1 MKVQGSIKPTSP
13 YLIARQGEVHFVDLS
28 TIVEKKVDEDTIFE
42 YDEFIMEIYNS
53 ENYISA
59 NVDTLLQ
66 LAKQNEFNKLDS
78 EAKAKRKKLLEET
91 DNYCLVD
98 RSEPS
103 EAMKLYRQHLRD
115 ITEQENYP
123 YEIDWGNK
131 PTE

>member
-1 MKVQGSIKPTSP
+1 MKVQSSIKPTLP

-98 RSEPS
+98 RPEPS

-131 PTE
+131 PLN